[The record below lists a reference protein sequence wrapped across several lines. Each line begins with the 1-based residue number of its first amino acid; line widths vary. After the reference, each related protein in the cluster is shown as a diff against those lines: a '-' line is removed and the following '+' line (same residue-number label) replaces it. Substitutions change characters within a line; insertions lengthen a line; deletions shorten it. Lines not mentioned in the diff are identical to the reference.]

1 MKTKENKGVT
11 LIALAVTIIVM
22 LILAGVTVSTL
33 TGNSGITEK
42 AQTAKKMSK
51 VSSEKEAIQLA
62 LSLAKMENYLDE
74 SNEYYIGTPL
84 YNKTLENGKKWDIII
99 LDDTLEKYGTDWCFV
114 EKGTEIPKYGKTQY
128 EWLVNYETGEFK
140 QLEEKYT
147 ELSYKSSL
155 AVTDGLIFNMDS
167 AIIDTNNQDELK
179 ENSKEILGENVELVN
194 FNWNE
199 ESGMT
204 TKSFNLDGIDD
215 YIKIKYSTE
224 DEKTKLAQ
232 NGFSFE
238 FYGKVNQGKSY
249 YNNKVVNSSY
259 TGIFCYWNGVEQ
271 NQAQFRFGIQNQKYI
286 KWNAGFYNTTSDY
299 SENGAAWNIWYPI
312 DNLINQDIYYTITL
326 DANNIVKK
334 DQKEYYKGTLYIDG
348 NKKYE
353 GLYDKRKW
361 DYFAS
366 KVLNQLNYF
375 CIGRSSMSNDGMWHY
390 SKLNTYT
397 LRLYNRALSEEE
409 IKENNNLSVKYHELL
424 K

>member
-11 LIALAVTIIVM
+11 LIALAVTIIIM
-22 LILAGVTVSTL
+22 LILAEVTVSTL
-33 TGNSGITEK
+33 TGNSGITSK

-62 LSLAKMENYLDE
+62 LSLAKMEKYLDE
-74 SNEYYIGTPL
+74 NNEYYIGTPL
-84 YNKTLENGKKWDIII
+84 YDKTLENGKKWDIII
-99 LDDTLEKYGTDWCFV
+99 IDDTLEKYGTDWCFV
-114 EKGTEIPKYGKTQY
+114 AKGTEIPKYGETQY

-215 YIKIKYSTE
+215 YIKIKYNTE
-224 DEKTKLAQ
+224 DEKAKLAQ

-334 DQKEYYKGTLYIDG
+334 DQK
-348 NKKYE
+348 
-353 GLYDKRKW
+353 
-361 DYFAS
+361 
-366 KVLNQLNYF
+366 
-375 CIGRSSMSNDGMWHY
+375 
-390 SKLNTYT
+390 
-397 LRLYNRALSEEE
+397 
-409 IKENNNLSVKYHELL
+409 
-424 K
+424 